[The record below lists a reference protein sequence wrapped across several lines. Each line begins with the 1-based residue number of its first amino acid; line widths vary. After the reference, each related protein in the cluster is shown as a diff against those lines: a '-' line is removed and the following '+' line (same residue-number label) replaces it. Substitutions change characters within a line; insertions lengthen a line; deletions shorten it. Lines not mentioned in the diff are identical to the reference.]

1 MTKTHPIAIHP
12 PNRPPNP
19 PPNRPPTHPT
29 AHMPPNRPPT
39 HPHAPPNRPPA
50 QSYNMDFGALIDYHR
65 ARGADVTVASTP
77 ADEDH
82 AEHLGILKAR

>member
-1 MTKTHPIAIHP
+1 
-12 PNRPPNP
+12 
-19 PPNRPPTHPT
+19 
-29 AHMPPNRPPT
+29 
-39 HPHAPPNRPPA
+39 
-50 QSYNMDFGALIDYHR
+50 MDFGALIDYHR